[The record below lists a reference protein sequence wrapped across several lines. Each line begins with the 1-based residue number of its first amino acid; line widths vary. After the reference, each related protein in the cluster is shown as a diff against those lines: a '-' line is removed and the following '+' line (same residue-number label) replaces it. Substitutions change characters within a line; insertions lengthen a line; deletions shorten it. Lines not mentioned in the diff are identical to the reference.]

1 MPTYQEMERIQ
12 RRIEDGDT
20 SMADADLV
28 EKFISWIPSYNCES
42 AAAGYFSFL
51 SSIATYKPTLIE
63 PLLKKAIEPVYYLG
77 YESSEEILNW
87 VAYFAKLQNTM
98 YVPSEIGKVW
108 LREELPN
115 YKEFV
120 AKCLVEYMTE

>member
-1 MPTYQEMERIQ
+1 MPTYREMELIQ

-42 AAAGYFSFL
+42 AAEGYFSFL
-51 SSIATYKPTLIE
+51 SSIAKYKPTLIE

-77 YESSEEILNW
+77 YENSEDILNW
-87 VAYFAKLQNTM
+87 VAYFSKPQNTM
-98 YVPSEIGKVW
+98 YVPSELGKVW
-108 LREELPN
+108 LCEELPN
-115 YKEFV
+115 YKEFI
-120 AKCLVEYMTE
+120 AKCLIEYMSE

>member
-28 EKFISWIPSYNCES
+28 EKFISWVPSYNCES

-77 YESSEEILNW
+77 YENSEEILSW
-87 VAYFAKLQNTM
+87 AASFAKARNAM
-98 YVPSEIGKVW
+98 YVPPELGKVW
-108 LREELPN
+108 LCEELPN
-115 YKEFV
+115 YKEFI
-120 AKCLVEYMTE
+120 AKCLIEYMTE